1 MVGVAS
7 ELVHEGKGFP
17 QWTGG
22 LLEQGNSTEVWECG
36 VFKDSRAGWS
46 GWSLE
51 FKIDTLESRKALD
64 DGERCKPG

>member
-1 MVGVAS
+1 MVDVAL
-7 ELVHEGKGFP
+7 ELVLEGRGFP

-22 LLEQGNSTEVWECG
+22 LLAQGNSTEIWKCG

-51 FKIDTLESRKALD
+51 FKIDRLESRMELD
-64 DGERCKPG
+64 YGEHSKPC